1 MKRIYQNQFW
11 SLAYEKKNVIQGAA
25 SGKSASKIR
34 NSTVPLDLHYKYYHI
49 DGLCQSIPEDSN
61 DKKLGRQVCRIALQ
75 SSPVISETL

>member
-25 SGKSASKIR
+25 SGKKYKIR

-61 DKKLGRQVCRIALQ
+61 DKKLGGKSVA
-75 SSPVISETL
+75 